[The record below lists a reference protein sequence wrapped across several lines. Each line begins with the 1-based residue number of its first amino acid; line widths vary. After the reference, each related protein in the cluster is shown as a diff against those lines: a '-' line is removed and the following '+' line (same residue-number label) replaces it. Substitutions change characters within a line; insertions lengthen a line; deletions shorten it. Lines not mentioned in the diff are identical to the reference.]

1 MDLEIV
7 SDWSETDAP
16 LDIGISRFQQMDILI
31 YGIVNS
37 FSLALMAIGFTL
49 VYGISRLPNFAHGAL
64 YVVTGFLVWS
74 LIHLLK
80 LNYILSII
88 LALVIMGLVG
98 AAIYRFVLIRVRG
111 MATSEIIATYAL
123 GLAILEFLRW
133 AGFKGM
139 TYTLPVFIE
148 GSVSIR
154 GVPVD
159 FQRIIVIGIG
169 IVVVSFMWLFTH
181 FNKTGL
187 AFRGMAQDEHAAM
200 MLGID
205 SDWMAVIAMAM
216 GSILAGLAA
225 IALLPL
231 GNIVVEAGYNVLILS
246 IAVCIVG
253 GLGSWV
259 GAIIASFM
267 IGFLQ
272 IITVAYIQSHFHM
285 VVALLAIIITL
296 ILKPSGLFGR
306 QKELEERV

>member
-1 MDLEIV
+1 M
-7 SDWSETDAP
+7 
-16 LDIGISRFQQMDILI
+16 GILI
-31 YGIVNS
+31 YGIINS

-80 LNYILSII
+80 LNYVLSIL
-88 LALVIMGLVG
+88 LALIIMGLVG

-133 AGFKGM
+133 GGFKGM

-148 GSVSIR
+148 GSVNI
-154 GVPVD
+154 GGIPVD

-169 IVVVSFMWLFTH
+169 IMVVTFMWLFTH

-187 AFRGMAQDEHAAM
+187 AMRGMAQDEHAAM

-205 SDWMAVIAMAM
+205 SDWMAVISMAM
-216 GSILAGLAA
+216 GSMLAGLSS
-225 IALLPL
+225 IVLLPL

-259 GAIIASFM
+259 GAILAAFI

-272 IITVAYIQSHFHM
+272 ILTVAYIQSHFHM

-296 ILKPSGLFGR
+296 IIRPSGLFGR

>member
-1 MDLEIV
+1 M
-7 SDWSETDAP
+7 T
-16 LDIGISRFQQMDILI
+16 ILI
-31 YGIVNS
+31 YGTINS
-37 FSLALMAIGFTL
+37 FALALMAIGFTL

-64 YVVTGFLVWS
+64 YVITGFLVWS
-74 LIHLLK
+74 LINLLK
-80 LNYILSII
+80 LHYAIAIP
-88 LALVIMGLVG
+88 LALIIMGLVG

-133 AGFKGM
+133 GGFKGM

-148 GSVSIR
+148 GSIDI
-154 GVPVD
+154 GGIPVD
-159 FQRIIVIGIG
+159 FQRMIVIAIG
-169 IVVVSFMWLFTH
+169 IVVVTFMWLFTH
-181 FNKTGL
+181 FNKIGL
-187 AFRGMAQDEHAAM
+187 ALRGMAQDEHAAM

-205 SDWMAVIAMAM
+205 SDRMAVIAMAM
-216 GSILAGLAA
+216 GSMLAGLSA

-259 GAIIASFM
+259 GAILAAFM

-272 IITVAYIQSHFHM
+272 IITVAYIESHFQM

-296 ILKPSGLFGR
+296 ILRPSGLFGR

>member
-1 MDLEIV
+1 
-7 SDWSETDAP
+7 
-16 LDIGISRFQQMDILI
+16 MDILI
-31 YGIVNS
+31 YGTINS

-74 LIHLLK
+74 FISILGVHYIAGI
-80 LNYILSII
+80 ILS
-88 LALVIMGLVG
+88 LVITGLLG
-98 AAIYRFVLIRVRG
+98 AAIYQFVLIRVRG
-111 MATSEIIATYAL
+111 MATSEIIASYAI
-123 GLAILEFLRW
+123 GLAILEGFRW
-133 AGFKGM
+133 GGFKGM

-148 GSVSIR
+148 GSIEIA

-159 FQRIIVIGIG
+159 LQRIIVVGIG
-169 IVVVSFMWLFTH
+169 AVVVAFLWLFTH
-181 FNKTGL
+181 YNKIGL
-187 AFRGMAQDEHAAM
+187 ALRGMAQDERAAM

-205 SDWMAVIAMAM
+205 SDMMALVAMAL

-231 GNIVVEAGYNVLILS
+231 GNIVVEAGYRVLILA

-253 GLGSWV
+253 GLGSWG
-259 GAIIASFM
+259 GAVLAAFI
-267 IGFLQ
+267 IGFAQ
-272 IITVAYIQSHFHM
+272 IITVAYIASHFHI

-296 ILKPSGLFGR
+296 ILRPSGLFGR

>member
-1 MDLEIV
+1 
-7 SDWSETDAP
+7 
-16 LDIGISRFQQMDILI
+16 MDILI
-31 YGIVNS
+31 YGIINS

-49 VYGISRLPNFAHGAL
+49 VYGISRIPNFAHGAL
-64 YVVTGFLVWS
+64 YVITGFLVWS

-80 LNYILSII
+80 LNYVVSII
-88 LALVIMGLVG
+88 LALVIMGLIG

-123 GLAILEFLRW
+123 GLAVLEFLRW
-133 AGFKGM
+133 GGFKGM

-148 GSVSIR
+148 GS
-154 GVPVD
+154 
-159 FQRIIVIGIG
+159 IVIGNIPVDLQRVIVIAIG
-169 IVVVSFMWLFTH
+169 IVVVTFMWLFTH
-181 FNKTGL
+181 FNKIGL
-187 AFRGMAQDEHAAM
+187 ALRGMAQDEHAAM

-205 SDWMAVIAMAM
+205 SDRMAIIAMAM
-216 GSILAGLAA
+216 GSMLAGIAA
-225 IALLPL
+225 ITLLPL

-259 GAIIASFM
+259 GAILAAFM

-285 VVALLAIIITL
+285 VVALLVIIATL